1 MFPIERQQ
9 KLDPILAELRL
20 VEGIEGVWQDDFD
33 STGINVFFLLTAS
46 KENEGAVM
54 EFVLPLV
61 KVRRR
66 LKKLFREL
74 GVDFRVI
81 DKPEMRKEY
90 TPIHSRFQG
99 DPLYVKVGYDQ
110 QRYGIEVFV

>member
-9 KLDPILAELRL
+9 KLDLILAELRL
-20 VEGIEGVWQDDFD
+20 IEGIESVTQDDFD
-33 STGINVFFLLTAS
+33 STGINVFFLLTS
-46 KENEGAVM
+46 LVKIDNSVM
-54 EFVLPLV
+54 EFVLPLS

-66 LKKLFREL
+66 LKRLFRGL

-81 DKPEMRKEY
+81 DKPVMKKEY
-90 TPIHSRFQG
+90 IPIHYRFKG